1 MLGTDVVVQKPI
13 GFLGSEPQYAFG
25 FRAERNLD
33 RRRHL
38 VAKDRATFDLLT
50 NVLQ

>member
-33 RRRHL
+33 RGLHL
-38 VAKDRATFDLLT
+38 LTEDCATFNFLAD
-50 NVLQ
+50 VLE